1 MTLTPCLFAINETW
15 KVVICEHDMFDET
28 VYINITAGCCERQ
41 HHLRLVG
48 IQALSDVQSWAEF
61 LAL

>member
-1 MTLTPCLFAINETW
+1 
-15 KVVICEHDMFDET
+15 MFDET